1 MRKVPGV
8 LGLQSREAADGQD
21 LGFAICDLC
30 RACPARVI
38 VLSHWGLEAV
48 LASATI
54 EVEMGGAVAGKI
66 LVVDDEQPIID
77 VLTYNL
83 ERAGYE
89 VVVAWDGEAALEL
102 ARREDPD
109 LMILDL
115 MLPKLDGIEVCRTL
129 RREAA
134 ANQTRDLPIIMLT
147 ARDEEIDRVLGLELG
162 ADDYV
167 VKPFSVRELLARV
180 KAVLRR
186 AQQARQGD
194 DSVLRLGDLIVDKSR
209 YEAHLAGRLLDLTNL
224 EFEVLHALARQAEHV
239 LTREQLLEQVWGYAY
254 LGDQRVVDAV
264 IKRLR
269 AKLREAAPD
278 RELVVTVRGVGYK
291 LEA

>member
-1 MRKVPGV
+1 M
-8 LGLQSREAADGQD
+8 
-21 LGFAICDLC
+21 
-30 RACPARVI
+30 
-38 VLSHWGLEAV
+38 
-48 LASATI
+48 SA
-54 EVEMGGAVAGKI
+54 KI

-83 ERAGYE
+83 QRAGYD
-89 VVVAWDGEAALEL
+89 VIIAWDGAEALAL
-102 ARREDPD
+102 ARRERPT

-134 ANQTRDLPIIMLT
+134 ANQEPDIPIIMLT
-147 ARDEEIDRVLGLELG
+147 ARDEEIDRVVGLELG

-167 VKPFSVRELLARV
+167 VKPFSVRELVARV

-186 AQQARQGD
+186 AQHVPA
-194 DSVLRLGDLIVDKSR
+194 DSNTAIRLGDLLVDKGR
-209 YEAHLAGRLLDLTNL
+209 YEARLAGRLLDLTTL
-224 EFEVLHALARQAEHV
+224 EFEVLHTLTRQAHHV
-239 LTREQLLEQVWGYAY
+239 LSRAQLLEQVWGYEY

-269 AKLREAAPD
+269 AKLRDAAPD